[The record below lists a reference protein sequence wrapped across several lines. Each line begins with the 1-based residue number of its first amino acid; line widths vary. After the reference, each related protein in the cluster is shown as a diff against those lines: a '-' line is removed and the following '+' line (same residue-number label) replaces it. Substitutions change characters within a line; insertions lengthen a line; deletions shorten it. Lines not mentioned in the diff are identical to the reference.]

1 MIYSYGGFE
10 AALIA
15 SGETRNARKDI
26 PFALFVAIGATT
38 LLYIAVQYLVI
49 HTIPNAG
56 RSAAPVV
63 DSARGFLPYWA
74 VRIVAAGTLISAY
87 GYLSANVLHTPRV
100 FCHGR
105 ARRFPGFLR
114 QHPSPFSNPAC
125 LDHDFCRAAFD
136 IFHRRRFSLE
146 RAALQRRPPFRL
158 RLGRRRFAGA
168 A

>member
-1 MIYSYGGFE
+1 MMYSYGGFE

-15 SGETRNARKDI
+15 SGETRNPRKAF
-26 PFALFVAIGATT
+26 PCALVVPIGATT

-87 GYLSANVLHTPRV
+87 GYLRANVLHTPRV
-100 FCHGR
+100 TFAMGER
-105 ARRFPGFLR
+105 GDLPASSRSI
-114 QHPSPFSNPAC
+114 HP
-125 LDHDFCRAAFD
+125 
-136 IFHRRRFSLE
+136 
-146 RAALQRRPPFRL
+146 RL
-158 RLGRRRFAGA
+158 RTPQVSL
-168 A
+168 